1 MREQQ
6 ITTVMVTHH
15 IREATDLTDIIYY
28 MEDGEIGGGQ
38 KAVKDGIS
46 IDQFG
51 MGEEC

>member
-1 MREQQ
+1 
-6 ITTVMVTHH
+6 MVTHH

-28 MEDGEIGGGQ
+28 MEDGEIVGQ

>member
-28 MEDGEIGGGQ
+28 MEDGEIVGQ